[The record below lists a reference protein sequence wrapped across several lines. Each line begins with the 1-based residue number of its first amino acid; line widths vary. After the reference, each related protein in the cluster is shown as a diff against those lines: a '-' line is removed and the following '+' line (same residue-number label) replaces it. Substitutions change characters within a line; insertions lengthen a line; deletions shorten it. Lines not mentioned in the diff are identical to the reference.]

1 MKKRKK
7 TQKNAK
13 KHRKT
18 SKNIENH
25 KKRQKYI
32 TKCLSNGTVGVPWAR
47 FGRSWT
53 LLGRSWTLLGR
64 PWGALGTLLG
74 LLEASWTPLA
84 RVLRKSLGAT
94 YLLEPNL
101 GPKIH
106 PSCLQNPLKID
117 VKKQIDFETIFSCF
131 CFDVLHRF
139 SLQSK
144 NVNFV
149 KTAFSP
155 EKVTIFAL
163 LTSS

>member
-32 TKCLSNGTVGVPWAR
+32 TKCPSDGTVGVPWAR

-74 LLEASWTPLA
+74 LLEASWTPLG

-106 PSCLQNPLKID
+106 PSWLQNPLKID
-117 VKKQIDFETIFSCF
+117 VKKQIDFETIFSRF
-131 CFDVLHRF
+131 FDVLHRF
-139 SLQSK
+139 QFQSK

-149 KTAFSP
+149 KNSILP
-155 EKVTIFAL
+155 R
-163 LTSS
+163 